1 MQISRYDTKKKSEIS
16 SRKIYTIDEV
26 TLLQAKLARALRQ
39 RLDVKYSEI
48 FNEKLVLTMSKDRGI
63 FLRFLYLRE
72 WYFTSLATLTGVHL
86 TLA

>member
-1 MQISRYDTKKKSEIS
+1 MTHRRSLKNS

-39 RLDVKYSEI
+39 RLDLKYGET

-63 FLRFLYLRE
+63 FLRICI
-72 WYFTSLATLTGVHL
+72 
-86 TLA
+86 